1 MKYQRVALVL
11 LAAAVFTGCVR
22 IGPGHRGVLYKVFAG
37 GTQEEI
43 FGEGLHLVAPWN
55 TMYVYDV
62 RLRDGPEKMEILTSN
77 GLSVGLDVSI
87 RFQPIV
93 GELPTLQKN
102 IGPGYYATI
111 IRPTIRSELRKIV
124 GQFTPE
130 EIYSTKRQ
138 EVEDAVSQ
146 GIRDAL
152 SAKHVVVD
160 AILIRNVALPE
171 KLRVAIAEK
180 LQEEQRAE
188 MMKFT
193 LDRERQEA
201 ERKEIEAG
209 GIANFQKIVS
219 QGLTAD
225 LLRWKG
231 IEATEALAESSNAK
245 VVVIG
250 SGPDGLP
257 LILGGAN

>member
-1 MKYQRVALVL
+1 MKFRKATLWVLVALVSG
-11 LAAAVFTGCVR
+11 GCVR
-22 IGPGHRGVLYKVFAG
+22 IESGHQGVLFKLFG
-37 GTQEEI
+37 GTQQG
-43 FGEGLHLVAPWN
+43 FYGEGIHRVWPWD

-62 RLRDGPEKMEILTSN
+62 RVQDGPERLSILASN

-87 RFQPIV
+87 RFRPMAA
-93 GELPTLQKN
+93 ELPPLHQE
-102 IGPGYYATI
+102 IGPNYYAKI
-111 IRPTIRSELRKIV
+111 IKPTIRAEVRKIV

-138 EVEDAVSQ
+138 EVETAIIG
-146 GIRDAL
+146 GIETAL
-152 SAKHVVVD
+152 EDKHVIVE
-160 AILIRNVALPE
+160 AILIRNVELPE
-171 KLRVAIAEK
+171 KLRIAISEK
-180 LQEEQRAE
+180 LEEEQRSE
-188 MMKFT
+188 KMVFT

-201 ERKEIEAG
+201 QRKAIEAE
-209 GIANFQKIVS
+209 GIAEFQKIVS

-231 IEATEALAESSNAK
+231 IEATESLSSSANAK

-257 LILGGAN
+257 LILGGN